1 MFGSSSRDPSSAVL
15 CGSGALSHVYIQHPP
30 LRCNIPETHGLFYD
44 DGNKLLLSPTSDQV
58 LSWKTA
64 QCDQYDPPNS
74 DSISEGPVLSIRY
87 SLDKKVICI
96 QRSNQEIQFKNKETG
111 KSFSWRCKSGSESIL
126 GFFWTDCPSCDI
138 IFIKTSGIESLL
150 YDAELNTLR
159 LVEAKRFNVSWYV
172 YTHES
177 RMVLLASGMQCTTFY
192 GFQFSSGGI
201 IRLPKF
207 EMTMVRT
214 EANQKPVLAVED
226 VHIATI
232 YGRIYCLQHDR
243 AGMILNLYRFYRDA
257 VVHQGTLPTYSNRI
271 AVSVVDN
278 VLLVH
283 QVDSKVVIIYD
294 LFLDSLAPVSAPLP
308 LLLRGASVNGKQ
320 AAQVGDNIAMS
331 YGAMIYADKWSFLV
345 PDLICDLDHGLLWKI
360 YLDLEA
366 IAASS
371 SDIPYLLEFLQRRK
385 SDTSKSKLLC
395 LAIMRSIILERRP
408 VSIISSAIDVLVAA
422 YSHVVKAGSALH
434 GGDRRASET
443 FPDSSTQQ
451 TENPGSLF
459 VDSVGGTKNN
469 ENFVKQESS
478 SRAESKS
485 QQPACTNV
493 KNEHFNDAAVSAAPG
508 VPACSVSS
516 SDADTDL
523 ESRNHSTQHPEM
535 SLSGDSSAK
544 ETRTLMQPGRG
555 AETPVVKGEESSI
568 HAEAFENRISS
579 IESGISSNQG
589 AQLSTAAISPDEMY
603 NFVFAIVEDEMGG
616 DPAYLVAII
625 VEFLRSVFKEK
636 MKVHPKLYVMTIQLL
651 VRSNRYAEVGLL
663 VINKVL
669 EPSKEVALQL
679 LDSGRQNLQLRKLGM
694 DMLRQLSLHH
704 DYVNL
709 LLQYGY
715 YLEALRYARRNKVIT
730 VSPSLFLEA
739 ALATNDSQ
747 QLAAVVRFFSDFT
760 PGFKSTAEHSRFLG
774 ILTEMS

>member
-1 MFGSSSRDPSSAVL
+1 MFESSSRDPSTAGLS
-15 CGSGALSHVYIQHPP
+15 GSGALSHVYIKHPP
-30 LRCNIPETHGLFYD
+30 LRCSIPETNGLFYD

-58 LSWKTA
+58 LSWKTTP
-64 QCDQYDPPNS
+64 CTQYDPPNS
-74 DSISEGPVLSIRY
+74 DSVTEGPVLSIRY

-96 QRSNQEIQFKNKETG
+96 QRSDQEIQFNNRDTG
-111 KSFSWRCKSGSESIL
+111 KSFTWRCKPESESIL
-126 GFFWTDCPSCDI
+126 GFFWSDCPSCDI
-138 IFIKTSGIESLL
+138 ILIKTSGIDLLL

-192 GFQFSSGGI
+192 GYQFSSGGI
-201 IRLPKF
+201 VRLPKF
-207 EMTMVRT
+207 EMTMVKT

-243 AGMILNLYRFYRDA
+243 AGMILNVYRFYRDA
-257 VVHQGTLPTYSNRI
+257 VVHQGILPTYSNRI
-271 AVSVVDN
+271 AISVVDN

-283 QVDSKVVIIYD
+283 QVDAKVVIIYD

-308 LLLRGASVNGKQ
+308 LLLRGASINGKQ
-320 AAQVGDNIAMS
+320 TAQLVDSLAGSYVAMV
-331 YGAMIYADKWSFLV
+331 YAEKWSFLV

-366 IAASS
+366 IAAST
-371 SDIPYLLEFLQRRK
+371 SDIPSLLEFLQRRK

-395 LAIMRSIILERRP
+395 LAIMRSIILERRS
-408 VSIISSAIDVLVAA
+408 VSIVSSAIDVIVSA
-422 YSHVVKAGSALH
+422 YSHIVKAGNALH
-434 GGDRRASET
+434 GGDRRPSET
-443 FPDSSTQQ
+443 FPDSSAHQ
-451 TENPGSLF
+451 TENPEPLF
-459 VDSVGGTKNN
+459 ADYICGTKNN
-469 ENFVKQESS
+469 ENSVKQESS
-478 SRAESKS
+478 SRADSKR
-485 QQPACTNV
+485 QQPACTNAEN
-493 KNEHFNDAAVSAAPG
+493 KHSNDAAPSAL
-508 VPACSVSS
+508 ACFVSS

-523 ESRNHSTQHPEM
+523 ESRNHPTQHHEM
-535 SLSGDSSAK
+535 SLSGDSSVK
-544 ETRTLMQPGRG
+544 DSRFLMQPEHGV
-555 AETPVVKGEESSI
+555 ETPVVKREESSSSHI
-568 HAEAFENRISS
+568 GTFECRNSS
-579 IESGISSNQG
+579 IESGISSNQSSR
-589 AQLSTAAISPDEMY
+589 LSTAAISPDEMY
-603 NFVFAIVEDEMGG
+603 HFVFAIVEDEIGG

-625 VEFLRSVFKEK
+625 VEFLRSVSKEK
-636 MKVHPKLYVMTIQLL
+636 LKVHPKLYVMTIQLL
-651 VRSNRYAEVGLL
+651 ARSNRYAEIGLL

-669 EPSKEVALQL
+669 EPSKEVGLQL
-679 LDSGRQNLQLRKLGM
+679 LDSGRQNLQIRKFGM

-709 LLQYGY
+709 LLQDGY

-739 ALATNDSQ
+739 ALAANDPQ

-760 PGFKSTAEHSRFLG
+760 PGFKSTAEHGRYHG